1 MFFRELLHIILLIV
15 FLLTYILAYHYV
27 KPFLINRKRK
37 YSTLSLKLTYLIYLA
52 FLLVF
57 VFLFLL
63 FGADKVEYRISDS
76 LFFGVLILLF
86 LPNIGI
92 LMRRAIKTGRVVYNY
107 IFSLINIGASYYL
120 VFKLIENNWF
130 VT

>member
-1 MFFRELLHIILLIV
+1 MFFRELLHIILFIV
-15 FLLTYILAYHYV
+15 FLLTFIMAYNYV
-27 KPFLINRKRK
+27 KPFRINRKRK
-37 YSTLSLKLTYLIYLA
+37 YSTLSLKLSYLIYLI

-63 FGADKVEYRISDS
+63 FGADKVEYRITDS

-92 LMRRAIKTGRVVYNY
+92 LIRRKIKNIRIIYNY
-107 IFSLINIGASYYL
+107 LFSVINIVATYYL
-120 VFKLIENNWF
+120 ILKLSQNNWF
-130 VT
+130 I

>member
-1 MFFRELLHIILLIV
+1 MFFKELLHIILFIV
-15 FLLTYILAYHYV
+15 FLLTFIMAYNYV

-37 YSTLSLKLTYLIYLA
+37 YSTLSLKLSYLIYLI

-63 FGADKVEYRISDS
+63 FGADKVEYRITDS
-76 LFFGVLILLF
+76 VFFGVLILLF

-92 LMRRAIKTGRVVYNY
+92 LIRRKIKNVRIIYNY
-107 IFSLINIGASYYL
+107 LFSVINIVATYYL
-120 VFKLIENNWF
+120 ILKLSQNNWF
-130 VT
+130 I

>member
-1 MFFRELLHIILLIV
+1 MFFKELLHILLFIV
-15 FLLTYILAYHYV
+15 FLLTFIMAYNYI

-37 YSTLSLKLTYLIYLA
+37 YSTLSLKLSYLIYLF

-63 FGADKVEYRISDS
+63 FGADKVEYRITDS
-76 LFFGVLILLF
+76 MFFVVLVLLF

-92 LMRRAIKTGRVVYNY
+92 LIRRKIKNVRIIYNY
-107 IFSLINIGASYYL
+107 VFSIINIVATYYL
-120 VFKLIENNWF
+120 ILKLSQNNWF
-130 VT
+130 I